1 MNIQEFV
8 EYIAKSLVE
17 DPSQVQVDMVENVN
31 GVNLELHV
39 ASGDMGR
46 VIGKGGRVANAIR
59 TLVRV
64 AAVRQGKRATL
75 EVVDQA
81 APEKHAPARL

>member
-1 MNIQEFV
+1 MNIQELV
-8 EYIAKSLVE
+8 EYIARSLVE
-17 DPSQVQVDMVENVN
+17 DPSQVQVKVTENGN
-31 GVNLELHV
+31 ALNLELHV
-39 ASGDMGR
+39 APGDMGR

-75 EVVDQA
+75 EVIDQTT
-81 APEKHAPARL
+81 PEKRVVART

>member
-1 MNIQEFV
+1 MNIQELV

-17 DPSQVQVDMVENVN
+17 DPSQVQVRVVENAN
-31 GVNLELHV
+31 ALNLELHV
-39 ASGDMGR
+39 APGDMGR

-75 EVVDQA
+75 EVVDQS
-81 APEKHAPARL
+81 APEKRVATKL